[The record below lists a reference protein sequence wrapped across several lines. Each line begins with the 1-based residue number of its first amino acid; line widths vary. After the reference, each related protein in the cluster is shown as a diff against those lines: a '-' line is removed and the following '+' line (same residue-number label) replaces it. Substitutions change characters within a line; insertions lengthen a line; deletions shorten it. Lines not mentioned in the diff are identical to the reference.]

1 MIIQFSRAEV
11 ERIVIDYANRRLN
24 SNPFDTGTPPLAFNT
39 VSCSGYRDIPDIVS
53 VSTEESAYAAQ

>member
-24 SNPFDTGTPPLAFNT
+24 SNPFDTGTPPSAFNA
-39 VSCSGYRDIPDIVS
+39 VSCSGYRDIPDTVS
-53 VSTEESAYAAQ
+53 VITEEPTDAAQ